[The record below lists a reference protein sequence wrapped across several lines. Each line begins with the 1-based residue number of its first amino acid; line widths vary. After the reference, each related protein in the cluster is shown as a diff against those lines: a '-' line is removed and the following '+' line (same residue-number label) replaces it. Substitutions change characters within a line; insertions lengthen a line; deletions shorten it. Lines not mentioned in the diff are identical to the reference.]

1 MANHN
6 LKPKILSMLIFSI
19 AISFLLLCFF
29 VNSPVRAAKID
40 RYIFYNIDE
49 CFRYYYA
56 KLSLHN
62 PAVFLNPYAKPITML
77 LSNIFIKIFPFGILS
92 LRIMNAFFSVSIIFI
107 LRRIMKKIGIGD
119 IAVIIAIVMTIS
131 FPTYFLATC
140 STLSEIVFCFFLITA
155 LFMYIQERYVGY
167 YILLSL
173 LPLIRQEG
181 LLFLIAGIILSPKPV
196 KIQRLF
202 CFFPVVIWILLN
214 SLILKHP
221 LDHIY
226 LYLYRVSG
234 GNPPP
239 DALLPLSKAKDFI
252 FNIFIAPLLGLIFF
266 LAGLKYID
274 RKYRIIL
281 YFIMINIGV
290 IIALNLY
297 LIFAFK
303 KIAYELRFIVL
314 TIPLISIYASAFF
327 QRLYYLLKARFK
339 VSGYLI
345 IGLIIFMI
353 AGFNICY
360 LRQIQNFP
368 YIKSE
373 FISPAQEKVFEKAE
387 NWLNEYLERE
397 RIDSVY
403 SDSNKMTNKF
413 VRRLITTLTPDV
425 TYYGFDYKKITL
437 VDVTTFKEID
447 LLKKKAVMFI
457 VREENYQ
464 PFISADWE
472 LIKSFPE
479 LNLDFYLVTG

>member
-1 MANHN
+1 
-6 LKPKILSMLIFSI
+6 MLIFFI
-19 AISFLLLCFF
+19 AISSLLLCFF
-29 VNSPVRAAKID
+29 VNSPVRAANID
-40 RYIFYNIDE
+40 RYILYNIDE

-56 KLSLHN
+56 QLSISN
-62 PAVFLNPYAKPITML
+62 PVTFLNPYAKPITML
-77 LSNIFIKIFPFGILS
+77 LSNIFIRIFPFGILS
-92 LRIMNAFFSVSIIFI
+92 LRIMNAFFSISIILI
-107 LRRIMKKIGIGD
+107 LRRIMKKMGIGD
-119 IAVIIAIVMTIS
+119 IAIIIAIVMTIS
-131 FPTYFLATC
+131 FPTYFLAAC
-140 STLSEIVFCFFLITA
+140 STLSEIVFCFFLIAA
-155 LFMYIQERYVGY
+155 LFMYIQEQYTSY

-181 LLFLIAGIILSPKPV
+181 LLFLIAGIILSPRPV

-239 DALLPLSKAKDFI
+239 DVLLPLSKTKDFI
-252 FNIFIAPLLGLIFF
+252 FNIFIAPLLSLIFF
-266 LAGLKYID
+266 LAGLKYVN

-290 IIALNLY
+290 IIALNSY

-303 KIAYELRFIVL
+303 KIAYELRFIVP
-314 TIPLISIYASAFF
+314 TIPLIAIYAGAFF
-327 QRLYYLLKARFK
+327 QRLHYLLKARFR
-339 VSGYLI
+339 VPGYLI

-353 AGFNICY
+353 AGFNIYY
-360 LRQIQNFP
+360 LKQIQNFP

-387 NWLNEYLERE
+387 SWLSEYLERE
-397 RIDSVY
+397 RIGMVY

-413 VRRLITTLTPDV
+413 VRRLIISLTPD
-425 TYYGFDYKKITL
+425 TAYYGFNYKKMNL
-437 VDVTTFKEID
+437 VDVVTFKEIG
-447 LLKKKAVMFI
+447 LFKKKAVMFI

-464 PFISADWE
+464 PLVMADWE

-479 LNLDFYLVTG
+479 LNLDFYLVAG